1 MTIELKPEHVG
12 RKVKLRCGMLG
23 VIHSYHP
30 TSDRPFR
37 IDLDRTKIWHYAVF
51 YKADGKQ
58 WDIETGHD
66 VIEILEEEEEMTI
79 KLEVGQKVKLRNGLK
94 AEVIALAEPIG
105 RDYDMRY
112 THYLTY
118 QTDDVSELDVKSQT
132 SLGMYAH
139 LHAENGRFWADDVGD
154 KRDVVEIL
162 EEAKKEEEEPMAVKV
177 RYFHDDNKLMF
188 VQNVKE
194 STITIIDIWDY
205 EIYSVIDYGTPIKAK
220 EQMYTYAKLFEV
232 AEVKSH

>member
-1 MTIELKPEHVG
+1 MIKLEVG
-12 RKVKLRCGMLG
+12 QKVKFRNGQTGKVTRYRKIYPNDFIPYEVECDAMD
-23 VIHSYHP
+23 HSVHLNEQGIKHP
-30 TSDRPFR
+30 E
-37 IDLDRTKIWHYAVF
+37 IDGYESG
-51 YKADGKQ
+51 Y
-58 WDIETGHD
+58 D
-66 VIEILEEEEEMTI
+66 VVEILKEEEEMTI

-162 EEAKKEEEEPMAVKV
+162 EEAKKEEEEPMEIKA
-177 RYFHDDNKLMF
+177 RYFKHDGLMYI
-188 VQNVKE
+188 QNVKE
-194 STITIIDIWDY
+194 SSIIITKVWKE
-205 EIYSVIDYGTPIKAK
+205 EIVSVMDYGTPIKAK